1 MNINFMQNRYTFFG
15 ISITLI
21 IISILLL
28 AVKGLNYGIDF
39 KGGSIIHVRFEAE
52 SNENKIR
59 EIFSQIEKN
68 RGLYFT
74 SDQLVIQSVAGGQGR
89 EFIIQYPAAP
99 VDSQKTSDIHDQIL
113 SDLKAA
119 APFNDEALE
128 VSNVGPTIG
137 DEMKKQGIQAAVLCV
152 IGILLYLAYRFEF
165 QSATGA
171 IAAIV
176 HDLFIVLGAVA
187 LIGIEFD
194 VTVLAAILTL
204 LGYSVNDSI
213 VILDRIR
220 ENRKIS
226 KETSFAELIN
236 TSINQTLGRT
246 LNTSLTTLLA
256 LFALLLLGGISIKGF
271 AITLTIG
278 VIVGTYS
285 SIFISSP
292 VLLEMTGEKL
302 GKKAA

>member
-1 MNINFMQNRYTFFG
+1 MNIKFMQNRYTFFT

-39 KGGSIIHVRFEAE
+39 KGGSIIHVRFDAE
-52 SNENKIR
+52 SSESKIR
-59 EIFSQIEKN
+59 ELFTQIEKN

-74 SDQLVIQSVAGGQGR
+74 SDQLVIQSVGGGQGR

-99 VDSQKTSDIHDQIL
+99 IDSQKNSEIHDQIL

-137 DEMKKQGIQAAVLCV
+137 DEMKTQGLQAAILCV

-171 IAAIV
+171 
-176 HDLFIVLGAVA
+176 
-187 LIGIEFD
+187 IEFD

-226 KETSFAELIN
+226 KESSFAELIDV
-236 TSINQTLGRT
+236 SINQTLGRT
-246 LNTSLTTLLA
+246 INTSLTTLLA

-278 VIVGTYS
+278 VVVGTYS

-302 GKKAA
+302 GKKQA